1 MSMTSSKALSMAAG
15 AGVLIAGG
23 LWWHGANAPA
33 ATTAAPAAA
42 SALDAVHPA
51 RADIAASFEADASIE
66 PWQSADLFAKVSGY
80 VADMRVDIGD
90 KVAAGQVLATIRL
103 PEVRHELAEDRAN
116 LAARR
121 AELSL
126 QQITQK
132 RQEEL
137 YRAKGITDQAMDEA
151 KAHTSIAHAQAD
163 LAAATLAKAQA
174 VSAYTRIVAPFA
186 GVVTRRLV
194 NNGTFVQAATN
205 GLSSPLFTVQ
215 QVQRLRVMVAVPA
228 AQAASVHKGQSAS
241 LATSGGDEP
250 IKASVTR
257 TAASL
262 DQATRTM
269 MAEIDVTGDRLLAGS
284 FTRAKIETARHA
296 GVLGL
301 PNGAIGKDDKGSF
314 AMAVANGKVARRA
327 ITTGITDGKL
337 TEITG
342 GLGASD
348 VILANAKAAPPV
360 GNAVTVK
367 VAP

>member
-1 MSMTSSKALSMAAG
+1 MTMTSSKALSMAMG

-23 LWWHGANAPA
+23 LWWHGQSAPA
-33 ATTAAPAAA
+33 ATSAPAAA

-90 KVAAGQVLATIRL
+90 KVTAGQVLATIRL
-103 PEVRHELAEDRAN
+103 PEVAHELAEDRAT

-186 GVVTRRLV
+186 GVVTRRMV
-194 NNGTFVQAATN
+194 NNGAFIQAATN

-215 QVQRLRVMVAVPA
+215 QVDRLRVMVAVPA
-228 AQAASVHKGQSAS
+228 AQAAAVRKGQSATLS
-241 LATSGGDEP
+241 TGSDDP
-250 IKASVTR
+250 VKASVTR
-257 TAASL
+257 TAGSL

-269 MAEIDVTGDRLLAGS
+269 MAEIDVPGGRLLAGG
-284 FTRAKIETARHA
+284 FTRARIETARHT

-301 PNGAIGKDDKGSF
+301 PNAAIGKDDKGSF
-314 AMAVANGKVARRA
+314 AMAVIGGKVARRA

-337 TEITG
+337 TEITDG
-342 GLGASD
+342 VGAGD
-348 VILANAKAAPPV
+348 VILANAKSAPPV
-360 GNAVTVK
+360 GNAATVK